1 MEEKL
6 ITLVQAYDYL
16 YNMSSKHYMNTQ
28 MKNNAWRII
37 GTEMN
42 KTGEEC
48 QKIWSNIRNN
58 FRKALNNRK
67 TKSGDPYTKRRPIKF
82 EKELEFLK
90 KFIQHRKQ
98 TSNLDSSSED
108 TQTSFAESAVVDS
121 DERSVSR
128 MTNDSHHSSIIP
140 EPTTT
145 AEILNKYIESK
156 KEVDAID
163 SFFQTMAA
171 TVKKLPKR
179 EQVRI
184 KRQIFNMVTDAELNY
199 IEGTPAPTSEDVS
212 TNLQH
217 QRPCRT
223 AFTSRS
229 GCGTAA
235 GLGYEAVSGSGYE
248 TTSRSGYE
256 TTSRSGYEAASGSD
270 FGTAS
275 GSCYEAASGSG
286 FGTASGSG
294 YEAASGSGFGTASGS
309 GYEPASRSGYETA
322 SGPGYEAAS
331 GSGYKTAVSEYET
344 NLN

>member
-1 MEEKL
+1 M
-6 ITLVQAYDYL
+6 
-16 YNMSSKHYMNTQ
+16 
-28 MKNNAWRII
+28 
-37 GTEMN
+37 
-42 KTGEEC
+42 
-48 QKIWSNIRNN
+48 
-58 FRKALNNRK
+58 
-67 TKSGDPYTKRRPIKF
+67 
-82 EKELEFLK
+82 
-90 KFIQHRKQ
+90 
-98 TSNLDSSSED
+98 DSSSED

-256 TTSRSGYEAASGSD
+256 AASGSD
-270 FGTAS
+270 
-275 GSCYEAASGSG
+275 

>member
-1 MEEKL
+1 
-6 ITLVQAYDYL
+6 
-16 YNMSSKHYMNTQ
+16 
-28 MKNNAWRII
+28 
-37 GTEMN
+37 MN

-128 MTNDSHHSSIIP
+128 MINDSQHSSIIP

-184 KRQIFNMVTDAELNY
+184 KRQIFNMVTDDDAELNY

-275 GSCYEAASGSG
+275 GSGYEAASGSG

-322 SGPGYEAAS
+322 SGPSYEAAS